1 MAPWP
6 GYFISFEGLDG
17 AGKSTQVASLAGTL
31 RVTKRDVLT
40 VRPNNTLLGEILHAF
55 VLQHQR
61 GPAVEPWAEALLFN
75 AERVQLLHEV
85 ILPALQRGAIVIADR
100 YTDSTLAYQGGGRG
114 LPIDQLLEL
123 HRIPYL
129 PLESVSMQERVRAV
143 EFVLDKCG
151 LRTQEPK
158 ARRHPSSEK
167 VNCFV
172 ALRYVPHRRRCS
184 KCWRNVGSGLL
195 PADNDPLPP
204 ERLFVCTPT
213 RLLTWLD
220 CPRRYRMTY
229 VDRPAPRKGPP
240 WAHSSFGRK
249 GLVR

>member
-123 HRIPYL
+123 HRATCGDVWPDLTFYLQIPAEAAARRQHAQQL
-129 PLESVSMQERVRAV
+129 PLDRIEGAPENFHTLVERTFEELADANRERIVRVDASASAIAVAREIGEIALRRLDARSPRAV
-143 EFVLDKCG
+143 
-151 LRTQEPK
+151 
-158 ARRHPSSEK
+158 
-167 VNCFV
+167 
-172 ALRYVPHRRRCS
+172 VPAAA
-184 KCWRNVGSGLL
+184 
-195 PADNDPLPP
+195 PA
-204 ERLFVCTPT
+204 
-213 RLLTWLD
+213 
-220 CPRRYRMTY
+220 
-229 VDRPAPRKGPP
+229 
-240 WAHSSFGRK
+240 
-249 GLVR
+249 

>member
-85 ILPALQRGAIVIADR
+85 ILPALQEALEAITRAQQNHDEVELAPQNSYVRRLQHQLVEEHEMSARSTGDEPNRRLVI
-100 YTDSTLAYQGGGRG
+100 
-114 LPIDQLLEL
+114 
-123 HRIPYL
+123 
-129 PLESVSMQERVRAV
+129 
-143 EFVLDKCG
+143 
-151 LRTQEPK
+151 LR
-158 ARRHPSSEK
+158 
-167 VNCFV
+167 
-172 ALRYVPHRRRCS
+172 
-184 KCWRNVGSGLL
+184 
-195 PADNDPLPP
+195 P
-204 ERLFVCTPT
+204 E
-213 RLLTWLD
+213 D
-220 CPRRYRMTY
+220 
-229 VDRPAPRKGPP
+229 
-240 WAHSSFGRK
+240 
-249 GLVR
+249 